1 VSNRP
6 RNTPLIMDEYGIGN
20 ILERTVEGLDP
31 FQYARE
37 LIVNARDAGATE
49 VRIDAYH
56 DQPRDVI
63 AMRFSDNGTGMDE
76 TQLVTHSRTLY
87 KSGAGREGNF
97 GQGARLSALAT
108 NPLGMAWA
116 SRVTSSDGY
125 VAENM
130 VVLDRDDTGMYGLRN
145 FHDSD
150 RGTFHDCVDPEPGM
164 LDQVGSTSG
173 TAVLLY
179 GNGQRN
185 VFSPEIALELRR
197 YIARRFYKLGLNV
210 HVYNPTHGQFNAL
223 VDYESQLM
231 RNTGPETRG
240 AVVLDEY
247 GTTAL
252 WFLMPPRTERANFAS
267 NTRVVSSISVLNQGE
282 LFETIDNQ
290 SQPGRWGDFG
300 LARASIRTR
309 VSLVI
314 VPGFEIAQKPDR
326 ATLNRS
332 LPWEDWANAFY
343 DNMPGPI
350 DALREQRSRSSMTV
364 SEEIKKRL
372 NPKWLEKFAP
382 QLRKVPSTDGDEFAE
397 FELQIA
403 GAALKGTAE
412 AKNGIKPAGPSP
424 RPGQRD
430 LDKLDGQRP
439 ARSVKTPT
447 DLQAEFVDDD
457 QWPIPEP
464 QFFVSYNQLR
474 NELLIRKN
482 SSQIQTW
489 MRELSECNP
498 KIARADIEQ
507 LVEVRVGLHA
517 VEQII
522 HILAQDVQG
531 WTPAQIKQA
540 LEPAALS
547 AGLLGWS
554 VLEHALRND
563 VENFRRRKT

>member
-1 VSNRP
+1 
-6 RNTPLIMDEYGIGN
+6 MDEYGIGN

-49 VRIDAYH
+49 VRIDGYH
-56 DQPRDVI
+56 DEARDII

-87 KSGAGREGNF
+87 KSGAGREDNF

-108 NPLGMAWA
+108 NPHGMAWA
-116 SRVTSSDGY
+116 SRVTSVDGD

-130 VVLDRDDTGMYGLRN
+130 VVLDRDETGMYGLRN
-145 FHDSD
+145 FYDSD
-150 RGTFHDCVDPEPGM
+150 LGMFHDCVGPEPGM
-164 LDQVGSTSG
+164 LDRVGSTSG

-179 GNGQRN
+179 GNGQRD
-185 VFSPEIALELRR
+185 VFSSEIAKDLRR
-197 YIARRFYKLGLNV
+197 YIARRFYNLGLHV
-210 HVYNPTHGQFNAL
+210 SVYNQQSRHFDAAT
-223 VDYESQLM
+223 DYETQLM

-240 AVVLDEY
+240 SVVLDED

-252 WFLMPPRTERANFAS
+252 WFLMPLGTERLRDQI
-267 NTRVVSSISVLNQGE
+267 RVVSSISVLNQGE
-282 LFETIDNQ
+282 LFETIDNS

-300 LARASIRTR
+300 LARASTRTR

-314 VPGFEIAQKPDR
+314 VPGFEIAQRPDR

-350 DALREQRSRSSMTV
+350 EALRQERSRSSMTV

-372 NPKWLEKFAP
+372 NPKWLEQFEP
-382 QLRKVPSTDGDEFAE
+382 QPRKVPSTNGDEFAE

-403 GAALKGTAE
+403 GAALKGKTA

-424 RPGQRD
+424 RPGERD
-430 LDKLDGQRP
+430 LGTSDGKRP
-439 ARSVKTPT
+439 ARTTKTPT
-447 DLQAEFVDDD
+447 DLEAEFVNDD
-457 QWPIPEP
+457 QWPLPDH
-464 QFFVSYNQLR
+464 QFFVYYNRLR
-474 NELLIRKN
+474 NELLLRRD
-482 SSQIQTW
+482 SEQIKTW
-489 MRELSECNP
+489 KRLPSEWNP
-498 KIARADIEQ
+498 KIAAADIEQ
-507 LVEVRVGLHA
+507 LVEVRIGLHVA
-517 VEQII
+517 EQII
-522 HILAQDVQG
+522 HILAQSKQG
-531 WTPAQIKQA
+531 WTPAQINQA

-547 AGLLGWS
+547 AGLLGYS
-554 VLEHALRND
+554 LLEHALRND
-563 VENFRRRKT
+563 IENFRRRKT